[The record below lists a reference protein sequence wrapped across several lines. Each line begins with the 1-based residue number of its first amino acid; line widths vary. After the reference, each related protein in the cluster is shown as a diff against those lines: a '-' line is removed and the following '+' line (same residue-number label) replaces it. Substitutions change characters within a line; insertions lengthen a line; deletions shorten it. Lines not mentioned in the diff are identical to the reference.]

1 MDTAISSASPEN
13 PSLRPLTLTERMPV
27 DVHDGSVPTVGSDSY
42 CDHDP
47 TLLVT
52 ALEEIEARRAGLE
65 WLFDANLLCQCLI

>member
-1 MDTAISSASPEN
+1 MQLDT
-13 PSLRPLTLTERMPV
+13 
-27 DVHDGSVPTVGSDSY
+27 HDGNALAAGSDSS

-65 WLFDANLLCQCLI
+65 WLFDANLLGVCLT